1 MSLRIGG
8 DQLASL
14 GTVTEA
20 TIGHKETGD
29 RTVGRCHVTLAR
41 RDTQACTSWR
51 RAMIGVRKWMRIIH
65 PMYVCICS
73 STRHGWMYWEST
85 ANEGPQLRDSLQ
97 GLLDETL
104 PI

>member
-1 MSLRIGG
+1 MSLRIEG

-65 PMYVCICS
+65 PMYVWYLFIHAA
-73 STRHGWMYWEST
+73 R
-85 ANEGPQLRDSLQ
+85 
-97 GLLDETL
+97 LDVL
-104 PI
+104 GIHSQ